1 MPSINQLTT
10 NPPIADVKGAKRRR
24 VTHTRSCSVENVD
37 LNKPGRLRVGHL
49 LTLFSI
55 SHSSLYARIKQGS
68 FPGADGYD
76 GSRPYWRTSSIRPL
90 LE

>member
-1 MPSINQLTT
+1 MPSVNQSAHQSPSA
-10 NPPIADVKGAKRRR
+10 NVKGAQKRR
-24 VTHTRSCSVENVD
+24 VTHTRSCSVENID

-55 SHSSLYARIKQGS
+55 SHSSLYARIKLGS
-68 FPGADGYD
+68 FPAADGHD
-76 GSRPYWRTSSIRPL
+76 GSRPYWRTSSIRTL